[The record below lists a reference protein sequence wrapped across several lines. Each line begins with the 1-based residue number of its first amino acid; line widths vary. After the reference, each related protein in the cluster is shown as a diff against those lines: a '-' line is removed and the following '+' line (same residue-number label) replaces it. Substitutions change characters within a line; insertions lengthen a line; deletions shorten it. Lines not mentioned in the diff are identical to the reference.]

1 MKKWKKRKIVESLKS
16 ELTALELRNGKIQVS
31 LPKAP
36 KKQKGKEA
44 PEGKEKAKKAPES
57 KEKAVKIEATKEA
70 NKETKKQEKKGGNKG
85 NPPVVDEKPVDVSR
99 LNMKVGKIIE
109 CTKHP
114 GNYSSFN

>member
-1 MKKWKKRKIVESLKS
+1 MKKRKIVESLKS
-16 ELTALELRNGKIQVS
+16 ELTALELRNGKIQVA

-44 PEGKEKAKKAPES
+44 PEVKEKAKTP
-57 KEKAVKIEATKEA
+57 AVKIEATKEA
-70 NKETKKQEKKGGNKG
+70 KKETKQEKKGGNKG
-85 NPPVVDEKPVDVSR
+85 KPNPPVVDEKPVDVSR